1 MIGGTSKKKIL
12 EELEQKN
19 KRIRELEIME
29 SKYQKTRENLLQIAR
44 NLNQRISEVKCMYNI
59 TSLVEKPNITIGGII
74 KGTIE
79 QVPKA
84 WQFPEITCAKVT
96 WGDKEFKTENY
107 HTPISHLKGDIKVYG
122 ESVGTIEIGYLEKK
136 PDSFEGPFT
145 KDERELLNSITKQL
159 GRIIEQKQAEEG
171 LIRLKKAIETM
182 RLGVTIT
189 DQERNI
195 VYSNPADAKMHGY
208 DVNDLIGKD
217 VRIFSPKEYI
227 SPVDEIDKWKGM
239 TRESV
244 NVRKDGSSFPV
255 RLISDVV
262 KNSEGETVGF
272 VTISEDLT
280 ERMSAEH
287 AKKAF
292 ETMRLGV
299 TLTDTDRRIIY
310 TNPADALMHG
320 YEIAELIGKDV
331 RTFSPPD
338 LHKYTTKGEITKW
351 KGKVRESINLR
362 KDGSL
367 FPVRLITDV
376 VKNMRGETIAFVTI
390 SEDISDRVT
399 IHEVDTENESKEK
412 INFGEGV
419 TPQEKIV

>member
-1 MIGGTSKKKIL
+1 MIGGPSKKKIL
-12 EELEQKN
+12 EELEQKT

-29 SKYQKTRENLLQIAR
+29 SKYQQTRENLLQIAR
-44 NLNQRISEVKCMYNI
+44 NLNQRISEVKCLYNI
-59 TSLVEKPNITIGGII
+59 TSLVEKPNITIDGIL

-84 WQFPEITCAKVT
+84 WQYPEITCAKVT
-96 WGDKEFKTENY
+96 WGTKEFKTENY
-107 HTPISHLKGDIKVYG
+107 HNPISYLKSDIKVYG
-122 ESVGTIEIGYLEKK
+122 ESVGTIEVGYLEKK

-145 KDERELLNSITKQL
+145 KDERELLNSIAKQL

-171 LIRLKKAIETM
+171 LVRLQKAIETM

-189 DQERNI
+189 DQDRNI
-195 VYSNPADAKMHGY
+195 VYTNPADAKMHGY
-208 DVNDLIGKD
+208 NVDELIGQD
-217 VRIFSPKEYI
+217 VRIFSPKENI

-262 KNSEGETVGF
+262 KNNEGENVGF

-299 TLTDTDRRIIY
+299 TLADTDRRIIY
-310 TNPADALMHG
+310 TNPADAAMHG
-320 YEIAELIGKDV
+320 YDVSELLGKDV
-331 RTFSPPD
+331 RIFSPPD

-351 KGKVRESINLR
+351 KGKVRESINVR

-367 FPVRLITDV
+367 FAVRLITDV

-390 SEDISDRVT
+390 SEDISDRVK
-399 IHEVDTENESKEK
+399 IHEVDTEKESKEK
-412 INFGEGV
+412 LNFERD
-419 TPQEKIV
+419 EKLVDKKE